1 MNKNDILTLFEY
13 NYWASRRVLSAAAR
27 ARPEEFV
34 APARLSHGSLRGAL
48 VHTLGAEVVWRLRCQ
63 EGCSPPAMLSED
75 ELPTL
80 DALQT
85 RWEREEKA
93 MRSYLASLT
102 DDLLVQTV
110 KYRNTQGVRFESVLW
125 HALAHVVNHGTQF
138 RGEAA
143 IALTGYGCSPGD
155 LDMIAFFR
163 ETTGRTIPAP

>member
-13 NYWASRRVLSAAAR
+13 NGWANRRVLGAAVR
-27 ARPEEFV
+27 VSPEEFV
-34 APARLSHGSLRGAL
+34 VPARLSHGSLRGAL
-48 VHTLGAEVVWRLRCQ
+48 VHILGAEVVWRLRCQ
-63 EGCSPPAMLSED
+63 EGCSPPAMLAED
-75 ELPTL
+75 EVPTL
-80 DALQT
+80 EALQT
-85 RWEREEKA
+85 RWEGEEGT
-93 MRSYLASLT
+93 MRSYIASLT

-143 IALTGYGCSPGD
+143 IALTGYGHSPGD

-163 ETTGRTIPAP
+163 ESTDRSNPAP